1 MRSLAAAAAPC
12 GTAALTP
19 ATASSSG
26 QAIGSMPGMR
36 CLGRTH
42 SSSSSSSPCDT
53 QHHRGQLQRRHGSA
67 TVDTCFPSHSDRVR
81 RRRLTSASAAA
92 AAAAQPALA
101 ADEVNGAWQALPP
114 QQPALASLLLKPG
127 RSGLLQQQ
135 AEVPGNQEVLW
146 QAVQLPGSSPLAALE
161 TALLPRRAPFQL
173 PVPNMGY
180 TCMNKTLQQEHGV
193 RTNRSC
199 RRRTF
204 EAEGLPRVSR
214 LALANCRDLL
224 PLIDWN
230 RRHGIHFFRIPSA
243 LFPWDSEYELE
254 QLPDWEEIAA
264 TLAQVG
270 QAARA
275 AQQRLT
281 AHPSHYV
288 QLASPD
294 PALVTRSLRH
304 LELNARVFDLMGFP
318 PSHTNKINIHVG
330 GTYGDKRRAL
340 KHFVAAVNRLS
351 NSCRA
356 RLTVENDDR
365 TNLYSIA
372 DLLPLHAMAGI
383 PLVFDYLHQAL
394 LPGGMSEEEALLAA
408 LGTWPAGIRPVVHY
422 SEPSEDAAL
431 PRRAHSCMLTRPFR
445 LYGCE
450 AAVDVMLE
458 AKGMEQALLFY
469 RDELLLGRKLE
480 TPQAPQK
487 VTAAASRRQSVASL

>member
-1 MRSLAAAAAPC
+1 MTRSAVCMASIMRSLAAAAAPC

-173 PVPNMGY
+173 PVPNLGY

-193 RTNRSC
+193 RTNRFRLLACSLPVFVLLPPC
-199 RRRTF
+199 TT
-204 EAEGLPRVSR
+204 GLCALRQRPTARAPRWVSR
-214 LALANCRDLL
+214 CVSRCAVRAL
-224 PLIDWN
+224 
-230 RRHGIHFFRIPSA
+230 
-243 LFPWDSEYELE
+243 
-254 QLPDWEEIAA
+254 
-264 TLAQVG
+264 
-270 QAARA
+270 
-275 AQQRLT
+275 
-281 AHPSHYV
+281 
-288 QLASPD
+288 
-294 PALVTRSLRH
+294 PALWVQVVPPPH
-304 LELNARVFDLMGFP
+304 L
-318 PSHTNKINIHVG
+318 
-330 GTYGDKRRAL
+330 
-340 KHFVAAVNRLS
+340 
-351 NSCRA
+351 
-356 RLTVENDDR
+356 
-365 TNLYSIA
+365 
-372 DLLPLHAMAGI
+372 
-383 PLVFDYLHQAL
+383 
-394 LPGGMSEEEALLAA
+394 
-408 LGTWPAGIRPVVHY
+408 
-422 SEPSEDAAL
+422 
-431 PRRAHSCMLTRPFR
+431 
-445 LYGCE
+445 
-450 AAVDVMLE
+450 
-458 AKGMEQALLFY
+458 
-469 RDELLLGRKLE
+469 
-480 TPQAPQK
+480 
-487 VTAAASRRQSVASL
+487 